1 MEEYIIY
8 LRDYTLPDHNCF
20 IYRRNS
26 GRRQKSLSEQKL
38 TSGWSSEESL
48 EGQSLASLLLMTYLT
63 LAVTTVQPSMIDIL
77 FCSRQIN
84 WFYDI
89 EI

>member
-26 GRRQKSLSEQKL
+26 GRRQKSLSEQEL

-48 EGQSLASLLLMTYLT
+48 EGQSLASLLLMTYVT
-63 LAVTTVQPSMIDIL
+63 FAVTTVQPSMIDIL